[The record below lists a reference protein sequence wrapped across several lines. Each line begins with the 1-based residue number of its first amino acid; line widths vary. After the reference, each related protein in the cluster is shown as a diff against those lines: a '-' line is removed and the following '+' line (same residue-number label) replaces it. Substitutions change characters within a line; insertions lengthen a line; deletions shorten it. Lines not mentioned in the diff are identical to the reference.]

1 MAQDNNDGISYLLA
15 LRQSSRSQVSERPTD
30 SEQGQQKI
38 GSQEYAGT
46 NRRREPRYL
55 CVGSAEIREE
65 GCEVRTWATF
75 TDISLHGCYVEA
87 QATYPAGTVLN
98 LKLEA
103 NGIRVDTKGN
113 VRVNYPYL
121 GMGIAFV
128 GMTEENVARL
138 RQILANISR
147 GCVVAGS
154 GAASPPPS
162 TAVSG
167 SVPGAADP
175 AAALRELLTFFES
188 RQMLTREEFF
198 RILRGRPP
206 VTGQR

>member
-1 MAQDNNDGISYLLA
+1 GINCGRKSAEWRKNEPALPKPRPRIRNSSYLRRSGIKLTALLSDKSCRVPGGFFMAQDNNDGISYLLA

-121 GMGIAFV
+121 GMEIAFV

-154 GAASPPPS
+154 G
-162 TAVSG
+162 
-167 SVPGAADP
+167 
-175 AAALRELLTFFES
+175 
-188 RQMLTREEFF
+188 
-198 RILRGRPP
+198 
-206 VTGQR
+206 